1 MTRGVL
7 ASLTADGR
15 LTARW
20 QQAFR
25 FATLGLLG
33 AYVLFAVALWLAGL
47 FNTDVLGYPGV
58 WLFSL
63 IGASSIILPV
73 PGLAAVCAGAAPA
86 VGLNPAFL
94 GVIAASAEAIG
105 ELTGY
110 LAGLTGGSF
119 VQKNR
124 HYPRVR
130 NWVVRRGGLVL
141 FLMATFPNPFFDV
154 VGMAAGSVRY
164 PVPRFLLVTFA
175 GKAIKSTWVAYGC
188 YYGVSAVQRLV
199 D

>member
-7 ASLTADGR
+7 STLAPDGR
-15 LTARW
+15 LAARW
-20 QQAFR
+20 QHVLR
-25 FATLGLLG
+25 FATIGLLA
-33 AYVLFAVALWLAGL
+33 AYVVFVAALWLAGA
-47 FNTDVLGYPGV
+47 FDTQVLGYPGV

-110 LAGLTGGSF
+110 LAGMSGGSF

-124 HYPRVR
+124 YYPRVR
-130 NWVVRRGGLVL
+130 DWVVRRGGLVL
-141 FLMATFPNPFFDV
+141 FLMATFPNPLFDV

-164 PVPRFLLVTFA
+164 PVLRFLLVTFA
-175 GKAIKSTWVAYGC
+175 GKAIKSTWVAFGC
-188 YYGVSAVQRLV
+188 YYGVSAIQRLV
-199 D
+199 G